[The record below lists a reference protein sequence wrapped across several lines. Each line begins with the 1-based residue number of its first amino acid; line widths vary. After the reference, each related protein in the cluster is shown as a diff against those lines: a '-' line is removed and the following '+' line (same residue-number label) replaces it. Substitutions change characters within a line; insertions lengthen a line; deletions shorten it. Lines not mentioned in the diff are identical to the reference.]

1 VDRLLRLGVPADQ
14 REPIAGD
21 LEEEFADLVERRGRV
36 YADVAIWAAA
46 ARVAWR
52 FRVHRAVQGRPLP
65 PIADEVRRGA
75 FWDSMRQDVRFG
87 LRMLRRQPAFTAV
100 ALLALALGIGANTT
114 IFSVVDAVLWRALPY
129 PGAAEIVSIA
139 EARPR
144 ENIVNGS
151 VAPADFFDWRRESRS
166 FAAMA
171 AYMETALNL
180 IAPGE
185 PERLNGLAVSP
196 GFLAALGMSPSDG
209 RDLRPEEEIQGRHRV
224 VLLTDALWR
233 RRFGAD
239 PTIVGR
245 TLTLDGNPYDVVGIL
260 PARFWWPTRP
270 DLLVPLAIS
279 DRDRTL
285 RGAHFLGVIARLAP
299 GVSGAQARVE
309 MAGIGER
316 LSAAFPADNATHTN
330 SVLPLRDVL
339 VGDIR
344 TTLLVL
350 LGAVALVLLI
360 ACANVAALL
369 LARASSRQRELA
381 IRMTLGGARRRL
393 VRQMLTESLVLS
405 ALGGGAGILLAA
417 GSIGMWRQVLP
428 SQFAALPGIDTLG
441 LDGRVLAAA
450 LLVSLGTGVVFG
462 VAPAFVASDHRAGRV
477 LNDATRG
484 SIGGVRGRRL
494 RSMLIV
500 AELALSLVLLVG
512 AGLLI
517 ASFWKIVDVS
527 PGFQPARVTTTRVS
541 LPGAVYDDHA
551 KAVAFYQAVLER
563 LHAAPGIDRAAVT
576 SAPPFS
582 GLNNRLDLII
592 ENRTIESPFP
602 IRAHPRLVSAG
613 YFQTMGIPLVRG
625 RTFDDQDRPGAPLVA
640 ILNQSAVRRFWP
652 DRDPLGERISLGR
665 PGRWMAIVGVV
676 GDVTHDGLDV
686 GAEPE
691 VYLPLPQEFSSLG
704 SGFAR
709 GLTVVVRAAGDAAVA
724 PLLRSAVSDVD
735 DRQPVAAIRQMD
747 ELIAQSVAPRR
758 LNLLLLSAF
767 AGVAVV
773 LTAAGLYGVMS
784 YLVAQRTREIG
795 LRMALGATP
804 ASMLGLVLRQAGAMT
819 AAGIVVGLLG
829 ALLLARSLASLL
841 FGVNPTDLAVY
852 VAVSALLAVVAS
864 VAIAIPCAR
873 AARVDPIIALRDS

>member
-1 VDRLLRLGVPADQ
+1 
-14 REPIAGD
+14 
-21 LEEEFADLVERRGRV
+21 
-36 YADVAIWAAA
+36 
-46 ARVAWR
+46 
-52 FRVHRAVQGRPLP
+52 
-65 PIADEVRRGA
+65 
-75 FWDSMRQDVRFG
+75 
-87 LRMLRRQPAFTAV
+87 
-100 ALLALALGIGANTT
+100 
-114 IFSVVDAVLWRALPY
+114 
-129 PGAAEIVSIA
+129 
-139 EARPR
+139 
-144 ENIVNGS
+144 
-151 VAPADFFDWRRESRS
+151 
-166 FAAMA
+166 
-171 AYMETALNL
+171 
-180 IAPGE
+180 
-185 PERLNGLAVSP
+185 
-196 GFLAALGMSPSDG
+196 
-209 RDLRPEEEIQGRHRV
+209 
-224 VLLTDALWR
+224 
-233 RRFGAD
+233 
-239 PTIVGR
+239 
-245 TLTLDGNPYDVVGIL
+245 
-260 PARFWWPTRP
+260 
-270 DLLVPLAIS
+270 
-279 DRDRTL
+279 
-285 RGAHFLGVIARLAP
+285 
-299 GVSGAQARVE
+299 
-309 MAGIGER
+309 
-316 LSAAFPADNATHTN
+316 
-330 SVLPLRDVL
+330 
-339 VGDIR
+339 
-344 TTLLVL
+344 
-350 LGAVALVLLI
+350 
-360 ACANVAALL
+360 
-369 LARASSRQRELA
+369 
-381 IRMTLGGARRRL
+381 
-393 VRQMLTESLVLS
+393 
-405 ALGGGAGILLAA
+405 
-417 GSIGMWRQVLP
+417 
-428 SQFAALPGIDTLG
+428 
-441 LDGRVLAAA
+441 VLAAA

-625 RTFDDQDRPGAPLVA
+625 RTFDDQDRPGSPLVA

-652 DRDPLGERISLGR
+652 DRDPLDERISLGR
-665 PGRWMAIVGVV
+665 PGRWMAIVGIV
-676 GDVTHDGLDV
+676 GDVSHDGLDV

-691 VYLPLPQEFSSLG
+691 VYLPLPQEFTSLG
-704 SGFAR
+704 TGFAR
-709 GLTVVVRAAGDAAVA
+709 GLSVVVRAAGDAPVA

-767 AGVAVV
+767 AGVAVL

-804 ASMLGLVLRQAGAMT
+804 AGMLRLVLRQAGVMT
-819 AAGIVVGLLG
+819 VAGIAMGLVG

-841 FGVNPTDLAVY
+841 FGVDPTDPAVY
-852 VAVSALLAVVAS
+852 VVVSVLLALVAA